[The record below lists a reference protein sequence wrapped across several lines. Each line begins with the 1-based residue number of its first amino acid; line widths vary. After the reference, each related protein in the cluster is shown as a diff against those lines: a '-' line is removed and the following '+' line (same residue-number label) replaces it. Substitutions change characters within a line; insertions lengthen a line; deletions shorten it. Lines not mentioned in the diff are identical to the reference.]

1 MSRLG
6 GWLRANVKPEN
17 HEAAT
22 LKERQELI
30 DALSHTGLIMN
41 DDIDSAYASLRKG
54 TSSFHRLG
62 AAVAFFIRSVL
73 GMERSVMAETMDM
86 LNECETK
93 AWEDA
98 KAAEKRGK
106 RGDSIYPPGTE
117 YELVKAETQLMGAVV
132 GVLHE
137 SLMEAMKSFYKLR
150 KAFITLDGIIQ
161 LEAKVV
167 GEPSAT
173 KAFEGLN
180 ISGKTT
186 PKESDSESEVFVDAK
201 EEGSGPVTPA
211 EQSTT
216 SITTPETDDKLEPSV
231 TVQPP
236 KVMAEPE
243 LTFEDPVD
251 VFIHSGA
258 NMCFGILMLIL
269 TLVPPSFARILSVVG
284 FKGDRAKGVSML
296 WRSSTHDNINGAV
309 AGMML
314 LAYYNGLLG
323 TVDILPHP
331 DDYDES
337 AETVGPP
344 KEKCDH
350 LLAVMRERYPDSRLW
365 QVEESRR
372 LSSEHN
378 LRGAIALLT
387 SGKPSKMKQ
396 ITALNDFELALDAM
410 FVQDWNLMRD
420 SFLRCAEGNDWSPAL
435 YWYMAGCATLEQY
448 RDAVQAGDADEARRQ
463 KKKADAYLKKAPS
476 FAGKKR
482 FMASKLPFESFLL
495 RRLQRWEER
504 ASELGI
510 DMVDAVGV
518 SPGMELCYMWNGT
531 KRMSQEELVK
541 AQENLSW
548 DRCTGGEKAVSKM
561 KSEEDELA
569 TWAVCLAA
577 VRRRQGQYDEG
588 KKLLDEN
595 VMKHD
600 R

>member
-6 GWLRANVKPEN
+6 GWLRANVKSED

-22 LKERQELI
+22 LKEREDLI
-30 DALSHTGLIMN
+30 HAMGHAQMIMN
-41 DDIDSAYASLRKG
+41 DDIDGAYASLKKG

-62 AAVAFFIRSVL
+62 AAVAFFMRSVL
-73 GMERSVMAETMDM
+73 GMEKSVMAETVEM
-86 LNECETK
+86 LNECETR
-93 AWEDA
+93 AWEDM
-98 KAAEKRGK
+98 KAAERRGK

-150 KAFITLDGIIQ
+150 KAFVTLDGIIQ
-161 LEAKVV
+161 VEAKVL
-167 GEPSAT
+167 GEPSTT
-173 KAFEGLN
+173 KAFEAMD
-180 ISGKTT
+180 ISGKGT
-186 PKESDSESEVFVDAK
+186 PKASDSESEVFVDAK

-211 EQSTT
+211 EQPST
-216 SITTPETDDKLEPSV
+216 SITTPEEQLEESV
-231 TVQPP
+231 TLQPKP
-236 KVMAEPE
+236 VLEPE
-243 LTFEDPVD
+243 LTFDDPVD

-284 FKGDRAKGVSML
+284 FRGNREKGVSML

-331 DDYDES
+331 DDYNEA

-344 KEKCDH
+344 KEKCDR
-350 LLAVMRERYPDSRLW
+350 LLATMRERYPDSRLW
-365 QVEESRR
+365 QIEESRR
-372 LSSEHN
+372 LSSEHD

-387 SGKPSKMKQ
+387 TGEKSRMKQ
-396 ITALNDFELALDAM
+396 ISALNDFELALDAM
-410 FVQDWNLMRD
+410 FVQDWDLMRD

-448 RDAVQAGDADEARRQ
+448 RDAVQAGDENEARRL

-476 FAGKKR
+476 FAGKKK
-482 FMASKLPFESFLL
+482 FMAGKLPFESFLQ

-504 ASELGI
+504 ASELGT
-510 DMVDAVGV
+510 DLVDAVGV

-531 KRMSQEELVK
+531 KRMSQAELVK
-541 AQENLSW
+541 AQENVSW
-548 DRCTGGEKAVSKM
+548 ERCTGGEKAVAKM
-561 KSEEDELA
+561 KAEEDELA
-569 TWAVCLAA
+569 TWAVCMAA
-577 VRRRQGQYDEG
+577 IRRRQGQYDEAR
-588 KKLLDEN
+588 KVLEDN
-595 VMKHD
+595 VLKQD